1 LFSIIGKLSLRYELK
16 PQNNKNSNLICKF
29 AFLNQNS
36 NKQTMALQSINPTT
50 TKAWQELQKHF
61 QEMQTASMKTMFQED
76 SNRTEKF
83 HIQWNDFLVDYSK
96 NIINQQTIDLLL
108 QLAEEVNLK
117 DAISQYFKGDS
128 INQTENRA
136 VLHTALRANESDSVL
151 VDNQNVIP
159 EIFEVKAKIKIFT
172 NEVVNG
178 DRKGFTGKEFT
189 DIVNIGIGG
198 SDLGPAMVV
207 EALQFYKNHLNVH
220 FVSNVDG
227 DHVQE
232 IIKKLNP
239 ETTLFVIVSKTFT
252 TQETLTNSET
262 IRKWFLKSASQDD
275 VAKHFV
281 AVSTNIKNVTEFGI
295 NPENVFPMWDWVGGR
310 FSLWSAVGLSISLA
324 VGFDNFDKLLKGAND
339 MDNHFKSATFDKNIP
354 IVLALLSIW
363 YNNFFGAESEAL
375 IPYTQYLQK
384 LAPYLQQGIMESNGK
399 SIGRDGKPVNYQT
412 GTIIWGEPG
421 TNSQHAFFQLIHQGT
436 KLIPTDFIGF
446 VKPLYGDK
454 DHHDKLMSNFFAQ
467 TEALLNGKTS
477 EQVQAEFDKQNLSI
491 DKTEYLRPFKVFAGN
506 KPTNTLLI
514 NKLTP
519 ETLGALVAMYEH
531 KIFVQGV
538 IWNIFSY
545 DQWGVE
551 LGKQLANAVLEEIN
565 SKEIKN
571 HDGSTTFL
579 LKHFIKQ

>member
-1 LFSIIGKLSLRYELK
+1 
-16 PQNNKNSNLICKF
+16 
-29 AFLNQNS
+29 
-36 NKQTMALQSINPTT
+36 MALQSINPTQT
-50 TKAWQELQKHF
+50 QAWKKLQAHF
-61 QEMQTASMKTMFQED
+61 ETMKNVQMQHLFANEPA
-76 SNRTEKF
+76 RAEKM
-83 HIQWNDFLVDYSK
+83 HIEWQDFLVDYSK
-96 NIINQQTIDLLL
+96 NIISKETISLLHE
-108 QLAEEVNLK
+108 LANEAQLK
-117 DAISQYFKGDS
+117 DAITKYFEGDI

-136 VLHTALRANESDSVL
+136 VLHTALRAKENTSVK
-151 VDNQNVIP
+151 VDGVNVMP
-159 EIFEVKAKIKIFT
+159 EIYSVKNKIKNFS
-172 NEVVNG
+172 NEIISG
-178 DRKGFTGKEFT
+178 QRKGFTGKTFT
-189 DIVNIGIGG
+189 DVVNIGIGG
-198 SDLGPAMVV
+198 SDLGPAMIV
-207 EALQFYKNHLNVH
+207 EALQYYKNDLNVH

-227 DHVQE
+227 DHVNE
-232 IIKKLNP
+232 IIKKVNP

-252 TQETLTNSET
+252 TQETLSNAET
-262 IRKWFLKSASQDD
+262 IRSWFLQSATQED

-281 AVSTNIKNVTEFGI
+281 AVSTNIQKVTEFGI
-295 NPENVFPMWDWVGGR
+295 NPENIFPMWDWVGGR

-324 VGFDNFDKLLKGAND
+324 VGFDHFDQLLQGAHE
-339 MDNHFKSATFDKNIP
+339 MDEHFKNESFDKNIP
-354 IVLALLSIW
+354 VTLALLSIW

-446 VKPLYGDK
+446 KESLYGNK

-467 TEALLNGKTS
+467 TEALLMGKT
-477 EQVQAEFDKQNLSI
+477 EAQVQAEFDKQGISG
-491 DKTEYLRPFKVFAGN
+491 DKANFLLPFKVFSGN

-514 NKLTP
+514 QKLTP
-519 ETLGALVAMYEH
+519 ATLGALVALYEH

-551 LGKQLANAVLEEIN
+551 LGKQLATSILDEIVSNAQQMHDN
-565 SKEIKN
+565 ST
-571 HDGSTTFL
+571 SFL
-579 LKHFIKQ
+579 LKKYRS